1 MLVLVGNVSFL
12 YEKWFIDFEI
22 TSNDYKMPLLLVV
35 SANLQQKSVKL
46 ETQCL
51 LKKSDCMVSS
61 IIEGKKKRKKLKA
74 AKTNQSSFSALSQS
88 CAAAL
93 TTLFSTAHNGQEGG
107 KGNIAII

>member
-61 IIEGKKKRKKLKA
+61 IIEGRKKKGKKKIKA
-74 AKTNQSSFSALSQS
+74 ELYLGFVSILCSCLDDSVQHSS
-88 CAAAL
+88 
-93 TTLFSTAHNGQEGG
+93 
-107 KGNIAII
+107 